1 MTGNIKGGMSA
12 SLKKKAKP
20 MMKKMTRIK
29 DNVMGMMAMRRIT
42 RKVKKLRKNRQNS
55 RNRLMRT
62 NRM

>member
-20 MMKKMTRIK
+20 MMKKMTCIK

-42 RKVKKLRKNRQNS
+42 RKVKKLRKS
-55 RNRLMRT
+55 LLK
-62 NRM
+62 